1 MASPAARVAPAGLA
15 DGRGRTRV
23 ASRGGATCRGVAV
36 TARASTSGQS
46 LEPSTPGAVV
56 RAVLGADEKAWTHIV
71 SSPEGREMV
80 EMSPRALTMRLLALR
95 DALGSISRTHDLDVA
110 GMVMEQP
117 SLATLPGDA
126 DDSVRRAWRVLE
138 ATFPDVDLA
147 ERAQACPCAFAHV
160 LRRSIDLAST
170 LEGEDAAAFEDVKDV
185 KVADDVKVNVAA
197 AVVEKRLG
205 ATLRGWLRGDAWFGV
220 FSSCVGSEWGYL
232 RTMSAYATKSVEGTT
247 LESFRKGSA
256 YKAKNKQLRPLTSHI
271 REPVRAPAPA
281 PKSAPY

>member
-1 MASPAARVAPAGLA
+1 MASLAARVAPAGLA

-46 LEPSTPGAVV
+46 LEPTTPGAVV

>member
-1 MASPAARVAPAGLA
+1 MASLAARVAPAPPA

-46 LEPSTPGAVV
+46 PDPTTPGAVV

-95 DALGSISRTHDLDVA
+95 DALGSVSRTPDLDVA

-160 LRRSIDLAST
+160 LRRSVDLVREDA
-170 LEGEDAAAFEDVKDV
+170 EGEDAAA
-185 KVADDVKVNVAA
+185 DDV
-197 AVVEKRLG
+197 ERRLG
-205 ATLRGWLRGDAWFGV
+205 STLRGWLRGDAWFGV

-271 REPVRAPAPA
+271 REPVRAAPRAA
-281 PKSAPY
+281 PKAADASRGSAR

>member
-1 MASPAARVAPAGLA
+1 
-15 DGRGRTRV
+15 
-23 ASRGGATCRGVAV
+23 
-36 TARASTSGQS
+36 
-46 LEPSTPGAVV
+46 
-56 RAVLGADEKAWTHIV
+56 
-71 SSPEGREMV
+71 MV

-126 DDSVRRAWRVLE
+126 DDSVWRAWRVLE

-281 PKSAPY
+281 PKRAH

>member
-1 MASPAARVAPAGLA
+1 MAPGIPT
-15 DGRGRTRV
+15 DGRGRPR
-23 ASRGGATCRGVAV
+23 ASPLRSATCRGVAV
-36 TARASTSGQS
+36 TARASTSGS
-46 LEPSTPGAVV
+46 SAPEPAPGAVV
-56 RAVLGADEKAWTHIV
+56 RAVLGADDKAWTHIV

-95 DALGSISRTHDLDVA
+95 DALASISRTHDLDVA

-126 DDSVRRAWRVLE
+126 GDSVRRAWHILE
-138 ATFPDVDLA
+138 ASFPDVDLA

-160 LRRSIDLAST
+160 LRRSIDLTRT
-170 LEGEDAAAFEDVKDV
+170 LEGEDAAADG
-185 KVADDVKVNVAA
+185 
-197 AVVEKRLG
+197 VERRLG
-205 ATLRGWLRGDAWFGV
+205 STLRGWLCGDAWFGV

-271 REPVRAPAPA
+271 REPVRAFEKAPSKAA
-281 PKSAPY
+281 PPIT

>member
-1 MASPAARVAPAGLA
+1 MVPDVAARVAPARPA
-15 DGRGRTRV
+15 DGYGRGRV
-23 ASRGGATCRGVAV
+23 APLRSATCRGVAV

-46 LEPSTPGAVV
+46 PEPTTPGAVV

-95 DALGSISRTHDLDVA
+95 DALTSISRTHDLDVA

-126 DDSVRRAWRVLE
+126 GDAVRRAWHVLE

-147 ERAQACPCAFAHV
+147 ERAQTCPCAFAHV
-160 LRRSIDLAST
+160 LRRSIDLARA
-170 LEGEDAAAFEDVKDV
+170 LEGEDA
-185 KVADDVKVNVAA
+185 VADG
-197 AVVEKRLG
+197 VERRLG
-205 ATLRGWLRGDAWFGV
+205 STLRGWLRGDPWFGV

-256 YKAKNKQLRPLTSHI
+256 YKAKNKQLRPLTSHV
-271 REPVRAPAPA
+271 REPVRFFEKAPS
-281 PKSAPY
+281 K

>member
-1 MASPAARVAPAGLA
+1 
-15 DGRGRTRV
+15 
-23 ASRGGATCRGVAV
+23 
-36 TARASTSGQS
+36 
-46 LEPSTPGAVV
+46 
-56 RAVLGADEKAWTHIV
+56 
-71 SSPEGREMV
+71 MV

-95 DALGSISRTHDLDVA
+95 DALGSVSRTHDLDVA

-160 LRRSIDLAST
+160 LRRSIDLVRT
-170 LEGEDAAAFEDVKDV
+170 LEGEDDA
-185 KVADDVKVNVAA
+185 ADDVNAADDENVATA
-197 AVVEKRLG
+197 FVEKRLG

-232 RTMSAYATKSVEGTT
+232 RTMAAYATKSVEGTT

-271 REPVRAPAPA
+271 REPVRAPAPKRSLGVA
-281 PKSAPY
+281 SD

>member
-1 MASPAARVAPAGLA
+1 MVPDVAARVAPARPA
-15 DGRGRTRV
+15 DGYGRARV
-23 ASRGGATCRGVAV
+23 APLRSATCRGVAV
-36 TARASTSGQS
+36 TARASTSGS
-46 LEPSTPGAVV
+46 SAPEPAPGAVV
-56 RAVLGADEKAWTHIV
+56 RAVLGADDKAWTHIV
-71 SSPEGREMV
+71 SSPEDREMV

-95 DALGSISRTHDLDVA
+95 DALGSVSRTHDLDVA

-160 LRRSIDLAST
+160 LRRSIDLVRT
-170 LEGEDAAAFEDVKDV
+170 LEGEDDAAGDVTA
-185 KVADDVKVNVAA
+185 AD

-271 REPVRAPAPA
+271 REPVRAPAP
-281 PKSAPY
+281 KSAN

>member
-1 MASPAARVAPAGLA
+1 
-15 DGRGRTRV
+15 
-23 ASRGGATCRGVAV
+23 
-36 TARASTSGQS
+36 
-46 LEPSTPGAVV
+46 
-56 RAVLGADEKAWTHIV
+56 
-71 SSPEGREMV
+71 MV

-95 DALGSISRTHDLDVA
+95 DALASISRTHDLDVA

-126 DDSVRRAWRVLE
+126 GDSVRRAWHILE
-138 ATFPDVDLA
+138 ASFPDVDLA

-160 LRRSIDLAST
+160 LRRSIDLTRT
-170 LEGEDAAAFEDVKDV
+170 LEGEDAAADG
-185 KVADDVKVNVAA
+185 
-197 AVVEKRLG
+197 VERRLG
-205 ATLRGWLRGDAWFGV
+205 STLRGWLCGDAWFGV

-271 REPVRAPAPA
+271 REPVRAA
-281 PKSAPY
+281 PKAAPKADASRGSAS

>member
-1 MASPAARVAPAGLA
+1 MASLAARVAPAPPA

-46 LEPSTPGAVV
+46 PEPTTPGAVV

-95 DALGSISRTHDLDVA
+95 DALGSVSRTHDLDVA

-185 KVADDVKVNVAA
+185 KVADDVKVKVAA
-197 AVVEKRLG
+197 ADVEKRLG

>member
-1 MASPAARVAPAGLA
+1 MASLAARVAPAGLA
-15 DGRGRTRV
+15 NGRGRTRV

-46 LEPSTPGAVV
+46 LEPTTPGAVV

>member
-281 PKSAPY
+281 PKRAH

>member
-1 MASPAARVAPAGLA
+1 MVPDVAARVAPARPA
-15 DGRGRTRV
+15 DGYGRGRV
-23 ASRGGATCRGVAV
+23 APLRSATCRGVAV
-36 TARASTSGQS
+36 TARASTSGS
-46 LEPSTPGAVV
+46 SAPEPAPGAVV
-56 RAVLGADEKAWTHIV
+56 RAVLGADDKAWTHIV

-80 EMSPRALTMRLLALR
+80 EMRPRALTMRLLALR
-95 DALGSISRTHDLDVA
+95 DALTSISRTHDLDVA

-126 DDSVRRAWRVLE
+126 GDSVRRAWHILE
-138 ATFPDVDLA
+138 ASFPDVDLA

-160 LRRSIDLAST
+160 LRRSVDLVRT
-170 LEGEDAAAFEDVKDV
+170 LEGEDAAA
-185 KVADDVKVNVAA
+185 DDV
-197 AVVEKRLG
+197 ERRLG
-205 ATLRGWLRGDAWFGV
+205 STLRGWLRGDAWFGV

-271 REPVRAPAPA
+271 REPVRAAPRAA
-281 PKSAPY
+281 PKADDASRRSAR

>member
-1 MASPAARVAPAGLA
+1 
-15 DGRGRTRV
+15 
-23 ASRGGATCRGVAV
+23 
-36 TARASTSGQS
+36 
-46 LEPSTPGAVV
+46 
-56 RAVLGADEKAWTHIV
+56 
-71 SSPEGREMV
+71 MV

-95 DALGSISRTHDLDVA
+95 DALGSVSRTPDLDVA

-160 LRRSIDLAST
+160 LRRSIDLVST
-170 LEGEDAAAFEDVKDV
+170 LEGEDDA
-185 KVADDVKVNVAA
+185 ADDVNAADDKNVAA

-205 ATLRGWLRGDAWFGV
+205 GTLRGWLCGDAWFGV

-271 REPVRAPAPA
+271 REPVRAPAP
-281 PKSAPY
+281 KSAH

>member
-1 MASPAARVAPAGLA
+1 
-15 DGRGRTRV
+15 
-23 ASRGGATCRGVAV
+23 
-36 TARASTSGQS
+36 
-46 LEPSTPGAVV
+46 
-56 RAVLGADEKAWTHIV
+56 
-71 SSPEGREMV
+71 MV

-95 DALGSISRTHDLDVA
+95 DALTSISRTHDLDVA

-160 LRRSIDLAST
+160 LRRSIDLARA
-170 LEGEDAAAFEDVKDV
+170 LEGEDA
-185 KVADDVKVNVAA
+185 VADG
-197 AVVEKRLG
+197 VERRLG
-205 ATLRGWLRGDAWFGV
+205 STLRGWLRGDPWFGV

-256 YKAKNKQLRPLTSHI
+256 YKAKNKQLRPLTSHV
-271 REPVRAPAPA
+271 REPVRFFEKAPS
-281 PKSAPY
+281 K

>member
-1 MASPAARVAPAGLA
+1 
-15 DGRGRTRV
+15 
-23 ASRGGATCRGVAV
+23 
-36 TARASTSGQS
+36 
-46 LEPSTPGAVV
+46 
-56 RAVLGADEKAWTHIV
+56 
-71 SSPEGREMV
+71 MV

>member
-1 MASPAARVAPAGLA
+1 MASLAARVAPAGLA

-46 LEPSTPGAVV
+46 LEPTTPGAVV

-185 KVADDVKVNVAA
+185 KVADDVKVKVAA
-197 AVVEKRLG
+197 ADVEKRLG

>member
-1 MASPAARVAPAGLA
+1 MASLAARVAPAPPA

-46 LEPSTPGAVV
+46 PEPTTPGAVV

-95 DALGSISRTHDLDVA
+95 DALGSVSRTPDLDVA

-160 LRRSIDLAST
+160 LRRSIDLVRT
-170 LEGEDAAAFEDVKDV
+170 LEGEDDAAGD
-185 KVADDVKVNVAA
+185 VNVAA
-197 AVVEKRLG
+197 AFVEKRLG

-271 REPVRAPAPA
+271 REPVRAPAP
-281 PKSAPY
+281 KSAN

>member
-1 MASPAARVAPAGLA
+1 
-15 DGRGRTRV
+15 
-23 ASRGGATCRGVAV
+23 
-36 TARASTSGQS
+36 
-46 LEPSTPGAVV
+46 
-56 RAVLGADEKAWTHIV
+56 
-71 SSPEGREMV
+71 MV

-95 DALGSISRTHDLDVA
+95 DALGSVSRTHDLDVA

-160 LRRSIDLAST
+160 LRRSIDLVST
-170 LEGEDAAAFEDVKDV
+170 LEGEDDAAADENA
-185 KVADDVKVNVAA
+185 ADDENVAA

-205 ATLRGWLRGDAWFGV
+205 LTLRGWLRGDAWFGV

-271 REPVRAPAPA
+271 REPVRAPEPA
-281 PKSAPY
+281 PKSAH

>member
-46 LEPSTPGAVV
+46 LEPTTPGAVV

-185 KVADDVKVNVAA
+185 KVADDVKVKVAA
-197 AVVEKRLG
+197 ADVEKRLG

>member
-1 MASPAARVAPAGLA
+1 MASLAARVAPAPPA

-46 LEPSTPGAVV
+46 PEPTTPGAVV

-95 DALGSISRTHDLDVA
+95 DALGSVSRTHDLDVA

-160 LRRSIDLAST
+160 LRRSIDLVST
-170 LEGEDAAAFEDVKDV
+170 LEGEDDAADDANA
-185 KVADDVKVNVAA
+185 ADDVNAADDENVAA
-197 AVVEKRLG
+197 AFVEKRLG

-271 REPVRAPAPA
+271 REPVRAPAP
-281 PKSAPY
+281 KSAH